1 MNSPVT
7 EARAGIL
14 AILPA
19 VFAVVPFA
27 LLLGARAAEQGL
39 STLEVGLMS
48 ALVFAGSAQFIA
60 IDTWSQPV
68 PWLLLTLTTL
78 LVNLRHVLMGASLA
92 GKLNGFPG
100 AARPLATLFMA
111 DEVWALAERRALETV
126 LSPAYYA
133 ALAAML
139 YCNWVVWTIVGAVL
153 GAALERPEAYGF
165 DFAFT
170 AIFIGLLSG
179 FWRGSQTAW
188 VLAASSGGAVL
199 TKLAVAGP
207 WYILA
212 GAASGIVA
220 AAALDGW
227 ERDRAPGT

>member
-1 MNSPVT
+1 M
-7 EARAGIL
+7 

-19 VFAVVPFA
+19 AVAVIPFA

-39 STLEVGLMS
+39 SPLEVGLMS

-60 IDTWSQPV
+60 IDTWSQPA
-68 PWLLLTLTTL
+68 PWLILALTTL

-92 GKLNGFPG
+92 GKLSGFP
-100 AARPLATLFMA
+100 AFARPLATLFMA
-111 DEVWALAERRALETV
+111 DEIWALAERRALETR

-133 ALAAML
+133 ALAGML
-139 YCNWVVWTIVGAVL
+139 YCNWVVWTIAGAIL
-153 GAALERPEAYGF
+153 GATIENPEVYGF

-188 VLAASSGGAVL
+188 VLMASSGGAVL
-199 TKLAVAGP
+199 VKLLVAGP

-220 AAALDGW
+220 ASVLAIR
-227 ERDRAPGT
+227 EDRARRECKV